1 MRLLFIVVGAVFFGD
16 LLAVPAVLVSTAD
29 SLPPYQPEQHVSGT
43 IHVWGHVFF
52 KKVMKDWEDRFHAFQ
67 PGVQFEDNLVSSA
80 AATGALFTRTAEIGV
95 VGREIRPL
103 EVAGYERVMKHKPLG
118 IEVMTGAYANADK
131 SIALA
136 IFVRKDNPV
145 NQLSFAQLDAIF
157 GCEHLRGEKQNI
169 RTWGQ
174 VGIAGYW
181 KTRLIHVYTGE
192 LDASPGF
199 LFSQVVMKGSL
210 LWNPDLKHFDDL
222 NMPGGKVYEAGQR
235 IVDALAKDR
244 DGIALS
250 GAGYRNAMVKLV
262 AVAETSAGPYLAPT
276 IENVSDRTYVLSR
289 SAWIYVNRVPNQ
301 PLDPKTSEFLHYIL
315 SREGQQAVAREGDY
329 LPLTAAKDHEQLQK
343 LQ

>member
-1 MRLLFIVVGAVFFGD
+1 MKSSSIIVF
-16 LLAVPAVLVSTAD
+16 AVLFGSTLAIRSVSAWTAD
-29 SLPPYQPEQHVSGT
+29 SLPPYQPQQHVSGT

-52 KKVMKDWEDRFHAFQ
+52 KKVMKDWEDEFRVFQ
-67 PGVQFEDNLVSSA
+67 PDVQFADNLVSSA

-136 IFVRKDNPV
+136 IFVHKDNPLV
-145 NQLSFAQLDAIF
+145 QLSFAQLDAIF

-174 VGIAGYW
+174 VGIAGDW
-181 KTRLIHVYTGE
+181 KTRPIHVYTGE

-199 LFSQVVMKGSL
+199 LFSQIVMKGSL

-222 NMPGGKVYEAGQR
+222 NMAAGKVYEAGQR
-235 IVDALAKDR
+235 IVDALEKDP

-250 GAGYRNAMVKLV
+250 GAGYRNAMVKLI
-262 AVAETSAGPYLAPT
+262 AVAETGAGPYLAPT
-276 IENVSDRTYVLSR
+276 VENVTDRSYVLSR

-315 SREGQQAVAREGDY
+315 SREGQRAVAREGDY
-329 LPLTAAKDHEQLQK
+329 LPLTPAKNHEQLQK
-343 LQ
+343 LE